1 MARQS
6 AKRVAAA
13 ATDAAPD
20 GKKSKHPGFV
30 MTLTVPAPENVSP
43 VPLILR
49 PDQVTKREVRKAK
62 AAATRVERY
71 DYYSDFAK
79 FATPFAAAIASA
91 SAEKGRP
98 VTLVEVITEMTN
110 MTDCEPK
117 FSPQTLKEKWCWD
130 GFVEGRW
137 QISRHVD
144 GKGLVAFPKGS
155 SMPATGVRLWRFSP
169 SPAAHRPPLA
179 ESSCEPSPS
188 SSAGCVVC

>member
-1 MARQS
+1 MATPR

-43 VPLILR
+43 VPLILDAGLESIR
-49 PDQVTKREVRKAK
+49 AARQAK
-62 AAATRVERY
+62 DKATRVERY
-71 DYYSDFAK
+71 GYHDCDK

-98 VTLVEVITEMTN
+98 VTFTEVIIEMTN

-130 GFVEGRW
+130 GFARDLW
-137 QISRHVD
+137 QISRHVPRH
-144 GKGLVAFPKGS
+144 GYVAYPKGAS
-155 SMPATGVRLWRFSP
+155 RPEGSQLRKCRFSP
-169 SPAAHRPPLA
+169 SPAALP
-179 ESSCEPSPS
+179 
-188 SSAGCVVC
+188 AG

>member
-1 MARQS
+1 MAEQRRT
-6 AKRVAAA
+6 KRAA

-43 VPLILR
+43 VPLILDAGLESIR
-49 PDQVTKREVRKAK
+49 AARQAK
-62 AAATRVERY
+62 DKATRVERFGY
-71 DYYSDFAK
+71 HDCDK

-98 VTLVEVITEMTN
+98 VTFTEVIIEMTN

-169 SPAAHRPPLA
+169 SPAARCPPA